1 MPTINQL
8 VFRFKRLKKIHK
20 SKAPLLGS
28 CPQKRAV
35 CLKVRIMTPKK
46 PNSAQRKVARVK
58 LSNSTMLTGYIPG
71 QGHTLQRF
79 SQVLVQGGRANDLP
93 GVRYSFIR
101 GKFDFNIETYGRT
114 KTRSKYGISKPP
126 SLTNL

>member
-8 VFRFKRLKKIHK
+8 VFRFKRVNKIHK
-20 SKAPLLGS
+20 SKAPLLQG

-58 LSNSTMLTGYIPG
+58 LSSEIMLTGYIPG
-71 QGHTLQRF
+71 QGHSLQRF

-101 GKFDFNIETYGRT
+101 GKFDFALEAFGRS
-114 KTRSKYGISKPP
+114 KARSKYGISKP
-126 SLTNL
+126 SLEQ

>member
-1 MPTINQL
+1 MPTLNQL
-8 VFRFKRLKKIHK
+8 VLNSRLKKIHK
-20 SKAPLLGS
+20 SKAPLLSG

-35 CLKVRIMTPKK
+35 CLKVRVMTPKK

-58 LSNSTMLTGYIPG
+58 LSNNIMLTGYIPG
-71 QGHTLQRF
+71 QGHNLQRF

-101 GKFDFNIETYGRT
+101 GKFDFATETYGRS
-114 KTRSKYGISKPP
+114 KSRSKYGLSKP
-126 SLTNL
+126 SKDE

>member
-8 VFRFKRLKKIHK
+8 IFRKKRLAKFHK
-20 SKAPLLGS
+20 SKAPLLAS
-28 CPQKRAV
+28 CPQKKGV

-58 LSNSTMLTGYIPG
+58 LSNGTLLTGYIPG

-101 GKFDFNIETYGRT
+101 GKFDFNLELFGRT
-114 KTRSKYGISKPP
+114 NARSKYGLSKPKKIV
-126 SLTNL
+126 

>member
-1 MPTINQL
+1 MSSLNQL
-8 VFRFKRLKKIHK
+8 LLRYKRSIKTHKK
-20 SKAPLLGS
+20 KAPLLDG

-46 PNSAQRKVARVK
+46 PNSAQRKVARVR
-58 LSNSTMLTGYIPG
+58 LSNGTMLTGYIPG

-101 GKFDFNIETYGRT
+101 GKFDFSLETYGRT
-114 KTRSKYGISKPP
+114 KSRSKYGIALPEQS
-126 SLTNL
+126 

>member
-8 VFRFKRLKKIHK
+8 VLRYKRVLKIHK
-20 SKAPLLGS
+20 SKAPLLEG
-28 CPQKRAV
+28 CPQKKAV

-58 LSNSTMLTGYIPG
+58 LSNGTMLTGYIPG
-71 QGHTLQRF
+71 QGHNLQKF

-101 GKFDFNIETYGRT
+101 GKFDFNLETFGRQNA
-114 KTRSKYGISKPP
+114 RSKYGLSKPQI
-126 SLTNL
+126 

>member
-1 MPTINQL
+1 MPTLNQL
-8 VFRFKRLKKIHK
+8 ILRYPRTEKVHK
-20 SKAPLLGS
+20 SKAPLLDS

-58 LSNSTMLTGYIPG
+58 LSNGTMLTGYIPG

-101 GKFDFNIETYGRT
+101 GKFDFSLETFGRS
-114 KTRSKYGISKPP
+114 KSRSKYGIAKPEA
-126 SLTNL
+126 NQ

>member
-1 MPTINQL
+1 MPTLNQM
-8 VFRFKRLKKIHK
+8 VSRFKRLPKLHK
-20 SKAPLLGS
+20 SKAPLLQG

-58 LSNSTMLTGYIPG
+58 LSSGVMLTGYIPG

-79 SQVLVQGGRANDLP
+79 SQVMVQGGRANDLP

-101 GKFDFNIETYGRT
+101 GKFDFGTEIFGRS
-114 KTRSKYGISKPP
+114 KSRSKYGLPKPSKDQI
-126 SLTNL
+126 

>member
-1 MPTINQL
+1 MPTLNQI
-8 VFRFKRLKKIHK
+8 VFRFKRISKIHK
-20 SKAPLLGS
+20 SKAPLLQG

-58 LSNSTMLTGYIPG
+58 LSNNTMLTGYIPG
-71 QGHTLQRF
+71 QGHALQRF

-101 GKFDFNIETYGRT
+101 GKFDFALEAFGRS
-114 KTRSKYGISKPP
+114 KARSKYGISKPKIDE
-126 SLTNL
+126 L

>member
-8 VFRFKRLKKIHK
+8 IFNSRLKKIHK
-20 SKAPLLGS
+20 SKAPLLSG

-35 CLKVRIMTPKK
+35 CLKVRVMTPKK

-58 LSNSTMLTGYIPG
+58 LSNNIMLTGYIPG
-71 QGHTLQRF
+71 QGHNLQRF

-93 GVRYSFIR
+93 GVRYTFMR
-101 GKFDFNIETYGRT
+101 GKYDFALETFPRR
-114 KTRSKYGISKPP
+114 KARSKYGLAKLAPED
-126 SLTNL
+126 L